1 MPDQDTNSNDPGLSP
16 PNHRASAAIPEQT
29 NIQRGG
35 IRFQPKQAGLVSVQ
49 VWEYDAPTRR
59 TSRDV
64 AGETIQALSAPD
76 DFPPIE
82 SAIVAGDRVALAVDP
97 NVPNVD
103 EVVRGAIRMIRST
116 PADQIEVVV
125 WEEATSETLARI
137 KVAAGDCPV
146 ISHQSDHR
154 DSLCYLA
161 ADVDAEPIYLNRAL
175 VDADFV
181 LPIVAVRPT
190 NVSQRRDV
198 TGVFPSLSDSATRTR
213 FGDKVSAG
221 VAANPAMKSGNTIAE
236 EVPWLL
242 GIQLVVTVTANASG
256 TAGEIRAGTIEA
268 IAKRIIPTLRRPDP
282 VPPPAALVIA
292 ALDGDEQQQTWEN
305 VVRAADAATAYAEPD
320 ATIVIWSSLSEP
332 PAGALLALDSDFDGD
347 DFNDDFA
354 DRPDERDTDRETDS
368 DGLPTWNRFSEL
380 ARVLKRVTENHRVL
394 LHSRLD
400 RETIEPIGIGV
411 IESAAELAN
420 LSRNFESCG
429 VLRAASFAGGN

>member
-1 MPDQDTNSNDPGLSP
+1 MPDQDTDSNKIGSSPTDNRAIAPTPRQTGAQPG
-16 PNHRASAAIPEQT
+16 
-29 NIQRGG
+29 GV
-35 IRFQPKQAGLVSVQ
+35 RFHPKQAGLASVQ
-49 VWEYDAPTRR
+49 VWEYDAPTGR

-82 SAIVAGDRVALAVDP
+82 AAIVVGDRVALAVDP

-103 EVVRGAIRMIRST
+103 QVIEGAIRMIRNT

-125 WEEATSETLARI
+125 WEEATAETLARI

-146 ISHQSDHR
+146 ISHQSDVR

-181 LPIVAVRPT
+181 LPIIAVRPT
-190 NVSQRRDV
+190 NVAERRDL
-198 TGVFPSLSDSATRTR
+198 TGVFPALSDSATRVR
-213 FGDKVSAG
+213 FGDKISTG
-221 VAANPAMKSGNTIAE
+221 VASSPAMKSGNTIAE

-242 GIQLVVTVTANASG
+242 GIQLVVTVTANAAG
-256 TAGEIRAGTIEA
+256 AAGEIHAGTIEA
-268 IAKRIIPTLRRPDP
+268 IAKRITPTLRRPDP
-282 VPPPAALVIA
+282 VPPPAALVVA

-320 ATIVIWSSLSEP
+320 ATIVIWSSLDEP
-332 PAGALLALDSDFDGD
+332 PAGALLAIDSDFE
-347 DFNDDFA
+347 DFDSESQSHASNQNQA
-354 DRPDERDTDRETDS
+354 NDS

-380 ARVLKRVTENHRVL
+380 ARTLKRVTDKHRVM

-400 RETIEPIGIGV
+400 REVVEPIGIGV
-411 IESAAELAN
+411 IESASELAN